1 MLDSVSAPAKT
12 FLALLINAILI
23 IYLDIGVNLTD
34 SMYQGEYHGSKKHE
48 ADLEQV
54 LLRAWDQGLDKMIIT
69 GGNLEESKKSI
80 EMAKSDGK
88 YIKIVH

>member
-1 MLDSVSAPAKT
+1 
-12 FLALLINAILI
+12 
-23 IYLDIGVNLTD
+23 
-34 SMYQGEYHGSKKHE
+34 MYQGEYHGSKKHE

-88 YIKIVH
+88 FIKFHFFFGLTFDHILINSENSF

>member
-1 MLDSVSAPAKT
+1 
-12 FLALLINAILI
+12 
-23 IYLDIGVNLTD
+23 
-34 SMYQGEYHGSKKHE
+34 MYQGEYHGSKKHE

-80 EMAKSDGK
+80 EIAKTDGK
-88 YIKIVH
+88 